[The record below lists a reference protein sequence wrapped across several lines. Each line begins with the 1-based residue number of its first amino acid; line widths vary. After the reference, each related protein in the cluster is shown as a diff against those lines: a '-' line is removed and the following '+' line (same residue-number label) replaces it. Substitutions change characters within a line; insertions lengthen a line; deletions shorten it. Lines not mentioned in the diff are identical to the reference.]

1 VTDVNTVIDLISLF
15 REELELCRL
24 KPGEIVAIYT
34 EGGGRPEYA
43 AAFAEAADSLGA
55 TVYHVDLPG
64 RGKDMSELGGRAGN
78 RGLSANP
85 ALVEALKRSDLV
97 IDLVMLLFEPE
108 KEAIQEAGTR
118 ILSCIEPPDTV
129 RRLFPTAELRRR
141 ARLGE
146 ELLKRASELR
156 VKSDAGTDLAYEL
169 GQYTPFC
176 QYGIADEPGRW
187 DHFAST
193 MVVTVANDAGVNGE
207 VVFDRGDVISP
218 FVHYVQEPV
227 HVTVRDGV
235 VTTIEGGYEA
245 RYIEDYMSRYDDRA
259 RAVSHI
265 GWGLNANARWDAFH
279 LNPNQVGMDPRS
291 YEGCVM
297 FSTGPNTEFGG
308 TNDTPCH
315 FDMPLRNCSLW
326 VDGEAIVEGGRLVE
340 GSSAVREVAPV

>member
-1 VTDVNTVIDLISLF
+1 MTDANTVIDLIPVF
-15 REELELCRL
+15 RDELELCKV

-34 EGGGRPEYA
+34 EGGCRPEYA
-43 AAFAEAADSLGA
+43 RAFAEAAEGLGA
-55 TVYHVDLPG
+55 TVFHVDLPG
-64 RGKDMSELGGRAGN
+64 RGKDMAELGGRAGD

-85 ALVEALKRSDLV
+85 AVVEALKGSDLM

-108 KEAIQEAGTR
+108 KEAIQESIT
-118 ILSCIEPPDTV
+118 
-129 RRLFPTAELRRR
+129 RLFPTAELRRR
-141 ARLGE
+141 ARVGE
-146 ELLKRASELR
+146 ELLKHASELR
-156 VKSDAGTDLAYEL
+156 VTSDAGTDLTYQL

-193 MVVTVANDAGVNGE
+193 MVVTVANDGGVNGE
-207 VVFDRGDVISP
+207 VVFDKGDIISP
-218 FVHYVQEPV
+218 FILYVQDPV
-227 HVTVRDGV
+227 RVTVRDGAV
-235 VTTIEGGYEA
+235 REIEGGLEA
-245 RYIEDYMSRYDDRA
+245 LLLRDYLSRYDERA

-265 GWGLNANARWDAFH
+265 GWGLNPNARWDAFK

-291 YEGCVM
+291 YEGCIM

-326 VDGEAIVEGGRLVE
+326 VDGEQIVDRGRLVE
-340 GSSAVREVAPV
+340 ESPAIRETATA